1 MSADKDTPLYPS
13 RLDRERLM
21 VRINADLL
29 KRVRENSPTLKMQ
42 DVIEDALRLW
52 LNQNN
57 LEIALEESVK
67 LQSHYAALLNMHDGG
82 ERLQFT
88 TAEEWIDRLVEI
100 GQLKR
105 DAKK

>member
-1 MSADKDTPLYPS
+1 M
-13 RLDRERLM
+13 
-21 VRINADLL
+21 LL
-29 KRVRENSPTLKMQ
+29 AEAV
-42 DVIEDALRLW
+42 EDALALW
-52 LNQNN
+52 LKRREQSSN

-88 TAEEWIDRLVEI
+88 TAEEWIEWLIEI

-105 DAKK
+105 PADEEPAK